1 MNSYTP
7 LYNKIEDLIKGSDID
22 MRHIIPYYMVG
33 YITNKF
39 KIEGVK
45 DDINDDTFG
54 IWVSCNCCGNK
65 RYYTIK
71 DGKAKLLRCKQC
83 KKEEVLI
90 PKFEKT
96 EESVNKSFR
105 IVSMAVY
112 RRLKATNRIDSTINL
127 DLGSK

>member
-1 MNSYTP
+1 
-7 LYNKIEDLIKGSDID
+7 
-22 MRHIIPYYMVG
+22 MVG

-71 DGKAKLLRCKQC
+71 DGKAKMKKQNVLSFDI
-83 KKEEVLI
+83 KGNIFKEIEGIL
-90 PKFEKT
+90 KNLEL
-96 EESVNKSFR
+96 SV
-105 IVSMAVY
+105 
-112 RRLKATNRIDSTINL
+112 
-127 DLGSK
+127 SK